1 MTSDRRAALARELA
15 EWLGLALIALA
26 GGLVYPPL
34 GVLLVGVALMLKANL

>member
-26 GGLVYPPL
+26 GGLVYLPL
-34 GVLLVGVALMLKANL
+34 GLALLGVGLLLKANL